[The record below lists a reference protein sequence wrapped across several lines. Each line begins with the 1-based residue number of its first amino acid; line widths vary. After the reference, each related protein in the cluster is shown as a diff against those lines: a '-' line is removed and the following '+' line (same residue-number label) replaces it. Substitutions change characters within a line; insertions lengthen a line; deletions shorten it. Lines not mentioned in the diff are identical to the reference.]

1 MNVYDNHKKI
11 TYKGKILEIMG
22 RNDFL
27 VETENGNKHVSGDVL
42 SHIPEIVNR
51 PVGGSIDNEDG
62 EDLESITS
70 AGSDMSEDLED
81 IITPLNNADPYGNN
95 LRFRRSRRR
104 EIDQLDRSGVSL
116 PRLRSGR

>member
-1 MNVYDNHKKI
+1 
-11 TYKGKILEIMG
+11 MG

-27 VETENGNKHVSGDVL
+27 VETENENKHVSRDVL
-42 SHIPEIVNR
+42 SHIPDIVNR